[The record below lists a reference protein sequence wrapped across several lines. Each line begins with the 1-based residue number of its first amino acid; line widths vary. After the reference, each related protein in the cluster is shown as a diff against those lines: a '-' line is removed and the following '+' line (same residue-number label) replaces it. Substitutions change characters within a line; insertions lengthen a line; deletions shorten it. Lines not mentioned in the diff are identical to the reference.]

1 MSGQGR
7 LEGRVAVITGAASG
21 IGEGTVRRF
30 IQEGAKVI
38 IADVQDAPGAAL
50 AKELGSATRFVHTD
64 VTSEDDVARAIDLA
78 VSEFGQLDI
87 MFNNAGIV
95 GAVGRI
101 ADTNSDQWDRTVA
114 ILMRGIFLGMKHA
127 SRVMVPRQSGVILS
141 TSSTAGIQRWT
152 RATLLHSVQARGHWA
167 H

>member
-50 AKELGSATRFVHTD
+50 AKELGCATRFVHTD
-64 VTSEDDVARAIDLA
+64 FTSLLTADVETPIMALHRCRGDDG
-78 VSEFGQLDI
+78 EFFERFGGRYFDH
-87 MFNNAGIV
+87 FECRDGDW
-95 GAVGRI
+95 RI
-101 ADTNSDQWDRTVA
+101 AHRKLTQDWDTKELVEPA
-114 ILMRGIFLGMKHA
+114 F
-127 SRVMVPRQSGVILS
+127 VPNRFHPSPRL
-141 TSSTAGIQRWT
+141 
-152 RATLLHSVQARGHWA
+152 
-167 H
+167 